1 MDYSKWKTFVQ
12 EDVDPSSISLDS
24 FQVQSKL
31 NSEFWLENKLNP
43 FIRER
48 LIKIAEDF
56 WTELDLG
63 VDFEDITFTGSLA
76 NYNWSKY
83 SDIDLHIIIDYTKV
97 DKNVDLVREMFM
109 AKKSVWNQRHDIFIH
124 DFEVEIYVQDGGE
137 EHVSTGVYSI
147 LDDRWLTEPESMEF
161 SIDKPAVQKK
171 AAGIMD
177 EIDKIEG
184 MVASDENEKAKSY
197 ADKLKAKI
205 RKMRQSG
212 LEREGAYSNENL
224 AFKVLRRNDSLGRL
238 SDLQASA
245 YDRAMG
251 VQQ

>member
-1 MDYSKWKTFVQ
+1 MDYSKWKTFVH

-31 NSEFWLENKLNP
+31 NSEFWSENKLNP

-56 WTELDLG
+56 WADLDLDM
-63 VDFEDITFTGSLA
+63 DFDDITFTGSLA
-76 NYNWSKY
+76 NYNWSQY
-83 SDIDLHIIIDYTKV
+83 SDIDLHIIIDYAKV
-97 DKNVDLVREMFM
+97 DQNVDLVREMFM

-137 EHVSTGVYSI
+137 EHVSTGVYSV
-147 LDDRWLTEPESMEF
+147 LDDKWLTEPEPLEF

-177 EIDKIEG
+177 EIDKIEN
-184 MVASDENEKAKSY
+184 MVASGDTEQAKSY
-197 ADKLKAKI
+197 ADKLKTKI
-205 RKMRQSG
+205 RKMRQCG

-224 AFKVLRRNDSLGRL
+224 AFKVLRRMEYLGRL

-245 YDRAMG
+245 YDRTMG

>member
-56 WTELDLG
+56 WAELDLA

-76 NYNWSKY
+76 NYNWSKF

-109 AKKSVWNQRHDIFIH
+109 AKKSVWNQRHDIIIH

-137 EHVSTGVYSI
+137 EHVSTGVYSV
-147 LDDRWLTEPESMEF
+147 LDDRWVTEPEPMEF
-161 SIDKPAVQKK
+161 TIDKPAVQKK

-177 EIDKIEG
+177 EIDKIPPE
-184 MVASDENEKAKSY
+184 EKDLITAKWSF
-197 ADKLKAKI
+197 KEKI
-205 RKMRQSG
+205 SHM
-212 LEREGAYSNENL
+212 A
-224 AFKVLRRNDSLGRL
+224 GRL
-238 SDLQASA
+238 SAEVPQFS
-245 YDRAMG
+245 
-251 VQQ
+251 

>member
-56 WTELDLG
+56 WAELDLG

>member
-1 MDYSKWKTFVQ
+1 
-12 EDVDPSSISLDS
+12 
-24 FQVQSKL
+24 
-31 NSEFWLENKLNP
+31 
-43 FIRER
+43 
-48 LIKIAEDF
+48 
-56 WTELDLG
+56 
-63 VDFEDITFTGSLA
+63 
-76 NYNWSKY
+76 
-83 SDIDLHIIIDYTKV
+83 
-97 DKNVDLVREMFM
+97 
-109 AKKSVWNQRHDIFIH
+109 
-124 DFEVEIYVQDGGE
+124 
-137 EHVSTGVYSI
+137 
-147 LDDRWLTEPESMEF
+147 
-161 SIDKPAVQKK
+161 
-171 AAGIMD
+171 MD

-184 MVASDENEKAKSY
+184 MVAAGDYEDAKSY

>member
-56 WTELDLG
+56 WAELDLA

-76 NYNWSKY
+76 NYNWSKF

-109 AKKSVWNQRHDIFIH
+109 AKKSVWNQRHDIIIH

-137 EHVSTGVYSI
+137 EHVSTGVYSV
-147 LDDRWLTEPESMEF
+147 LDDRWVTEPEPMEF
-161 SIDKPAVQKK
+161 TIDKPAVQKK

-184 MVASDENEKAKSY
+184 MVAAGDYEDAKSY

-224 AFKVLRRNDSLGRL
+224 AFKVLRRNDSLGKL

-251 VQQ
+251 VEQ

>member
-31 NSEFWLENKLNP
+31 NPEFWLENKLNP

-56 WTELDLG
+56 WAELDLD

-83 SDIDLHIIIDYTKV
+83 SDIDLHIIIDYAKV

-109 AKKSVWNQRHDIFIH
+109 AKKSVWNQRHDIIIH
-124 DFEVEIYVQDGGE
+124 DFEVEIYVQDGAE
-137 EHVSTGVYSI
+137 EHVSTGVYSV
-147 LDDRWLTEPESMEF
+147 LDDRWVTEPEPMEF
-161 SIDKPAVQKK
+161 TIDKPAVQKK

-184 MVASDENEKAKSY
+184 MVASGDYEDAKSY

-224 AFKVLRRNDSLGRL
+224 AFKVLRRNDSLGKL

-251 VQQ
+251 VEQ

>member
-161 SIDKPAVQKK
+161 SIDKPSVQKK

-184 MVASDENEKAKSY
+184 MVASGENEKAKSY
-197 ADKLKAKI
+197 ADKLKTKI

>member
-56 WTELDLG
+56 WAELDLG

-83 SDIDLHIIIDYTKV
+83 SDIDLHIIIDYAKV
-97 DKNVDLVREMFM
+97 DNNVDLVREMFM

-184 MVASDENEKAKSY
+184 MVASGENEKAKSY
-197 ADKLKAKI
+197 ADKLKTKI